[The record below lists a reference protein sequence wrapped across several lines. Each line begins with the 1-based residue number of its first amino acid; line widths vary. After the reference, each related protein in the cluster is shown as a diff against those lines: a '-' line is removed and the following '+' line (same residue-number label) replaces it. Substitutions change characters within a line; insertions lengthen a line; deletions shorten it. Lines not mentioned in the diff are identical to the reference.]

1 MSAHRIYCYAPQRIA
16 AEDFLRSVGAIIS
29 RDAPCPVSDE
39 YYLRGLDHITFITID
54 NHPQPIPQRMWET
67 IMRQGAIV
75 IHVDDQYR
83 RSRAAPRVP
92 IKHYP
97 GERRGEASAPTV
109 D

>member
-16 AEDFLRSVGAIIS
+16 AEDFLASVGAIIS

-39 YYLRGLDHITFITID
+39 YYLRGLDHITFIVID
-54 NHPQPIPQRMWET
+54 GHPNPVPQPMWET

-75 IHVDDQYR
+75 IHVDDQYKR
-83 RSRAAPRVP
+83 TRAAARVP

-97 GERRGEASAPTV
+97 GEKREASAPTA